1 MGRSETDRPVQWHP
15 PFYAG
20 IQIEL
25 EEETDNLIFENE
37 HQLSTKPLGIDI
49 LIIKKDPDIPVRK
62 NIGRIFRQYN
72 IVEYKSGTDYL
83 GIDDFYK
90 VYAYTSLYKSLA
102 EHENEIKT
110 EEMTITFISHRYP
123 YKLKKYLEKKRNYY
137 FVKSDAGIY
146 QIEGNDF
153 VMQLIVT
160 SQISK
165 EENLWLWSM
174 SNSVI
179 DKETVEKLIN
189 GYEKNKDKKR
199 YESVMDLIVRTNKKV
214 FGLEDEG
221 MCKALEELMEDRIV
235 EREQKARA
243 EAMMIGKAET
253 VLELLEDYGEI
264 PEEVKEMVFGEKDM
278 SVLKS
283 WVKMAAKADS
293 IEEFE
298 AAIQ

>member
-25 EEETDNLIFENE
+25 EEEADNLIFENE

-90 VYAYTSLYKSLA
+90 VYAYASLYKSLA

-137 FVKSDAGIY
+137 FVKSDA
-146 QIEGNDF
+146 IEGNDF

-165 EENLWLWSM
+165 EENLWFWSM

-179 DKETVEKLIN
+179 DKETVGKLISE
-189 GYEKNKDKKR
+189 YEKNKNKKQ

-221 MCKALEELMEDRIV
+221 MCKALEELLEDRIV
-235 EREQKARA
+235 AREQRARA
-243 EAMMIGKAET
+243 NEKAET

-278 SVLKS
+278 SVLKR